1 MGVGRCGALIS
12 GMLPRGKVVVL
23 SLIMVV
29 STFLASETFQ
39 EDIAAERPKER
50 RAIAGE
56 PG

>member
-1 MGVGRCGALIS
+1 
-12 GMLPRGKVVVL
+12 MLPRGKVVVL

-29 STFLASETFQ
+29 STYLASETFQ